1 MQDLFDE
8 LCDAQSPL
16 LYANQYPMRAH
27 ASGRGHIIS
36 VPDGELYY
44 APHFFDKKI
53 SDRAL
58 HLLLENSQHD
68 PLSTH
73 WHDIDNLANIEWRN
87 IQWQQ
92 SRISMFGKEM
102 PLPRLS
108 AWYGDDDKEYTYSG
122 IHLTPLPWNPML
134 DWIRQQLAELCDTTF
149 NSVLLN
155 WYRNGDDHISW
166 HTDAER
172 ELGKNPVIASVNFGE
187 TRRFLLRRN
196 DDPQQKIELSLDHG
210 SVLIMSGA
218 LQHHWQHSVPKQKA
232 VKSSRI
238 NMTFRCIK

>member
-1 MQDLFDE
+1 MQDLFDTLDE
-8 LCDAQSPL
+8 QQSAS
-16 LYANQYPMRAH
+16 LYANQYPMREH
-27 ASGRGHIIS
+27 PSGRGFIIS
-36 VPDGELYY
+36 VPDGELFY
-44 APHFFDKKI
+44 APDFFDQKI

-58 HLLLENSQHD
+58 QVLLDNDQYD
-68 PLSTH
+68 PMTTN
-73 WHDIDNLANIEWRN
+73 WHEIDNLSNIKWHSIE
-87 IQWQQ
+87 WQQ
-92 SRISMFGKEM
+92 SMIKMFGKEM

-108 AWYGDDDKEYTYSG
+108 AWYGDNEKRYTYSG

-134 DWIRQQLAELCDTTF
+134 NWIRQQLSEQCDTVF

-172 ELGKNPVIASVNFGE
+172 ELGINPTIASVNFGE

-196 DDPQQKIELSLDHG
+196 DDPQQKIELPLSHG

-232 VKSSRI
+232 VKKSRI
-238 NMTFRCIK
+238 NMTFRCIQ